1 MKKIIF
7 AALSLVTLFAFA
19 SCNKD
24 YTCSC
29 TFPTNTAKNFDVAL
43 KSMRH
48 NDAKTVC
55 LDYSLFVD
63 STSAT
68 PGSCQLK

>member
-7 AALSLVTLFAFA
+7 ALLSIFALA

-29 TFPTNTAKNFDVAL
+29 SFPTKPELNFDVKL
-43 KSMRH
+43 ESMRH
-48 NDAKTVC
+48 NDAKVMC
-55 LDYSLFVD
+55 RDYSTFVD
-63 STSAT
+63 STSTRDA
-68 PGSCQLK
+68 SCELK

>member
-7 AALSLVTLFAFA
+7 ALLAVSAFA

-29 TFPTNTAKNFDVAL
+29 TFPANKNLDFEVKL
-43 KSMRH
+43 ETMRH
-48 NDAKTVC
+48 NDAKVMC
-55 LDYSLFVD
+55 RDYSLFVD
-63 STSAT
+63 STSIRG
-68 PGSCQLK
+68 GSCNLK